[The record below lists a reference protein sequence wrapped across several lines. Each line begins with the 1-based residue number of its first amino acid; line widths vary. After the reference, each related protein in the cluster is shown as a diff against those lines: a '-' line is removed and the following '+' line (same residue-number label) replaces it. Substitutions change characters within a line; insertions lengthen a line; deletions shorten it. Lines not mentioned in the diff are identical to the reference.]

1 VRRRVSWHGTD
12 AVAPGRSDSGGRHT
26 SLGRGEHVRIGEAA
40 GARNVGAAA
49 DKWEATTRGPVDSG
63 WVWEGEAVRH
73 DADTRARQHSARR
86 REFKWDSNNFKR
98 IQICPK
104 L

>member
-1 VRRRVSWHGTD
+1 MD
-12 AVAPGRSDSGGRHT
+12 AVALGRSDSGGQRT
-26 SLGRGEHVRIGEAA
+26 SLGRGERGRIGEAA

-49 DKWEATTRGPVDSG
+49 DKWEAMTRDPVGSG
-63 WVWEGEAVRH
+63 WVWEGEAAWH
-73 DADTRARQHSARR
+73 DADTRSRQHSAGW
-86 REFKWDSNNFKR
+86 REFKWDSNNFKW